1 MMSREDAAAADVF
14 ARLGAGTQ
22 DPVPGGAI
30 REWNGRP
37 KVSNP
42 MNCTHIVEGHSN
54 SVLAVKVND
63 NNLYTAAA
71 GKFTTKSRNFQ
82 ISYFY
87 NMSNT
92 LCRSNGSFMGL
103 E

>member
-37 KVSNP
+37 KGSNP
-42 MNCTHIVEGHSN
+42 LNCTHVVEGHSN

-63 NNLYTAAA
+63 NSLYTAAA
-71 GKFTTKSRNFQ
+71 GNSAQKHKFSNLLNANMQFNF
-82 ISYFY
+82 
-87 NMSNT
+87 
-92 LCRSNGSFMGL
+92 CRPNGSFVGFK
-103 E
+103 

>member
-1 MMSREDAAAADVF
+1 MISREDATGADVF

-37 KVSNP
+37 KLSNP
-42 MNCTHIVEGHSN
+42 LNCTHIVEGHSN

-63 NNLYTAAA
+63 NSLYTAAA
-71 GKFTTKSRNFQ
+71 GNYYFEFDSFQ
-82 ISYFY
+82 Q
-87 NMSNT
+87 NVEVQN
-92 LCRSNGSFMGL
+92 
-103 E
+103 

>member
-1 MMSREDAAAADVF
+1 MISREDAAAADVF

-42 MNCTHIVEGHSN
+42 LNCTHVVEGHNN

-63 NNLYTAAA
+63 NSLYTAAA
-71 GKFTTKSRNFQ
+71 GNSPQDHVILASIKFQFAFDLIR
-82 ISYFY
+82 
-87 NMSNT
+87 
-92 LCRSNGSFMGL
+92 RSNGSFMGF